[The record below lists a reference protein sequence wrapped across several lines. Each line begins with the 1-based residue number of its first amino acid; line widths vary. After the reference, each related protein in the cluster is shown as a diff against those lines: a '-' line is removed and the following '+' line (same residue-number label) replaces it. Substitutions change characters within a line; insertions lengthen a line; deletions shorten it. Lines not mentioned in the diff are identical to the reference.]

1 MKRKILIPTDSFPE
15 EPSRDLE
22 QELKEAQAKI
32 KQLETVLNY
41 GVEMQKM
48 VPRFEYMVLEAK
60 LEKANFEHAQMEARL
75 NAALMTIESEKS
87 RTRETVEAATMAME
101 LPEQLRFMEP
111 NADARYRELSDRW
124 LEVLSENTNLKT
136 VLRNLRETAERLR
149 VPIDEELLEY

>member
-1 MKRKILIPTDSFPE
+1 MKRKILLPIDPEPE

-60 LEKANFEHAQMEARL
+60 VEQLKF
-75 NAALMTIESEKS
+75 
-87 RTRETVEAATMAME
+87 EAAQAEEKMQAAIMLLD
-101 LPEQLRFMEP
+101 LPQQLQFMEP
-111 NADARYRELSDRW
+111 TTNASYRS
-124 LEVLSENTNLKT
+124 LSERWRETYNENLQLKK